1 MRAAVPVRFA
11 ERSDGWTDRPTAVPS
26 RGRELGIC
34 TYALELFRFSRVTVY
49 AGPRP
54 ITYDGTMPPSQV
66 AEALVLLGLLCTDAD
81 VEHRRHASAV
91 MLPS

>member
-49 AGPRP
+49 YTPVQDRSHTMGP
-54 ITYDGTMPPSQV
+54 
-66 AEALVLLGLLCTDAD
+66 C
-81 VEHRRHASAV
+81 H
-91 MLPS
+91 LPSLPRRPCCSVSFAPTPMWNTVVTRPP